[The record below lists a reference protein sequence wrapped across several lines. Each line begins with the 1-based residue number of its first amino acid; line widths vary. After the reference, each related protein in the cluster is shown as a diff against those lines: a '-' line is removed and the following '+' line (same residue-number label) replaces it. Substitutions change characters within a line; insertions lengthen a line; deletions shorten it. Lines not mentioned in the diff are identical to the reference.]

1 MGTTVTVTFVHA
13 TFVQGIYE
21 PELTVTLEI
30 QVELETGSKKTNIF
44 DKILGKKNSGF
55 RKCFSPNKDFGCK

>member
-1 MGTTVTVTFVHA
+1 MNPSCA
-13 TFVQGIYE
+13 K
-21 PELTVTLEI
+21 TVTLEI
-30 QVELETGSKKTNIF
+30 QVELESGSKKTNIF